1 MEPPWATTSRKRP
14 PNQNPHW
21 FSPPSVK
28 LLCEL
33 SRKRPPKPMTSRVV
47 AEGRHSGNAGAP
59 FPRLHDKTNDLCCIR
74 AADYK
79 KKEEEMFNYK
89 LKNSRRFKI
98 VTEIL
103 RVFLGWPVY
112 FTFLFLLS
120 FSSLNYPVS
129 IQWLTV
135 TVLVSISTLVNNLG
149 SCCTLML
156 TDSAFSVLECM
167 CKYRHPQISSR
178 PANRHRFR
186 SSSERAPLSQ
196 FQVQNKHRSSS
207 EKQVL
212 VPYSGTNLEQAPLS
226 ELNKIV

>member
-103 RVFLGWPVY
+103 SVFLGWPVCLLFSSYYHFLHLTILFDSMTHSY
-112 FTFLFLLS
+112 FLHLFLH
-120 FSSLNYPVS
+120 
-129 IQWLTV
+129 
-135 TVLVSISTLVNNLG
+135 LVNNLG
-149 SCCTLML
+149 SCMLYVNVNRLSLFCTWMH
-156 TDSAFSVLECM
+156 VQV
-167 CKYRHPQISSR
+167 YRKA
-178 PANRHRFR
+178 PANIIK
-186 SSSERAPLSQ
+186 SS
-196 FQVQNKHRSSS
+196 
-207 EKQVL
+207 
-212 VPYSGTNLEQAPLS
+212 
-226 ELNKIV
+226 